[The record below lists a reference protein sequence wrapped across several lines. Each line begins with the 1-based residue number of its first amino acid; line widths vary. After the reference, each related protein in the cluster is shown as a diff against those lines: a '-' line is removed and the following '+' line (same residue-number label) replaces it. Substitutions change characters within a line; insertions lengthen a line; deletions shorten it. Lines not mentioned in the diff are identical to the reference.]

1 MLFFHDF
8 ADFWIRRA
16 TAFFAVLAGRISF
29 FGRGNARAGE
39 SAQTGNLFSS
49 EFAHKLKKPGC
60 VPALSTTSDA
70 PLTAGVPQGRV
81 LGGFQFR
88 HLFRQNPQRSV
99 KFNVLVNSLHLARGN
114 AAHMPIIFDFV
125 AAIATLNNVFLDAI
139 EC

>member
-1 MLFFHDF
+1 MLFFHDT

-16 TAFFAVLAGRISF
+16 TAFFAVLAGCFRF
-29 FGRGNARAGE
+29 FRRCNASRSE
-39 SAQTGNLFSS
+39 STHAGNLFSGEFLHKS
-49 EFAHKLKKPGC
+49 EKPGY
-60 VPALSTTSDA
+60 VPAPATMQDA

-125 AAIATLNNVFLDAI
+125 AAITTLNNMFLNAV
-139 EC
+139 EG